1 MARSDRKLFR
11 LLTDEVCY
19 GILRAL
25 VESPVPLAQREL
37 VRRLDVASSTISRRI
52 IDLEDIGL
60 VERGSKHGAC
70 SLVYESTTR
79 ELLKAAAELMAM
91 THAKMSDESSAVA
104 NALREPR
111 SPGPSPVA
119 PVRQAL

>member
-60 VERGSKHGAC
+60 VERGSKHGVC

-79 ELLKAAAELMAM
+79 ELLNAAAELMAM
-91 THAKMSDESSAVA
+91 AHAKMSDEASAVA

-111 SPGPSPVA
+111 SPDPSPVV
-119 PVRQAL
+119 PERQAL